1 MSILVSMS
9 SISMSYCSQSSEC
22 NGDGV
27 DELHDEFDD
36 LFDCAVRSPGFLLEW
51 RGADQKQSML

>member
-36 LFDCAVRSPGFLLEW
+36 LFDCAVRSPGF
-51 RGADQKQSML
+51 